1 MFSLTNVLL
10 GMMLTAMWIVASYT
24 VRAGCTT
31 MRIGKPGLTG
41 AMMLTLLAVGGA
53 IASQF
58 AVGMLMGM
66 SILGGSPA
74 PEAAEQMRLMLAMP
88 VWMLVCAMVY
98 RFMLPTTFGKA
109 MIIFLAQAV
118 IVGAM
123 MVGFGMLANATQQPN
138 MMDVRQMLPM

>member
-10 GMMLTAMWIVASYT
+10 GMVLTAMWVVAACT

-31 MRIGKPGLTG
+31 MKVNKPGLTG
-41 AMMLTLLAVGGA
+41 AMMLTLIAFSGA

-66 SILGGSPA
+66 SMLGLGQQAES
-74 PEAAEQMRLMLAMP
+74 AEQMSMMLAMP

-109 MIIFLAQAV
+109 MIMFLAQAV
-118 IVGAM
+118 ILGAM
-123 MVGFGMLANATQQPN
+123 LVALGMLGKATGQHN
-138 MMDVRQMLPM
+138 LMEVRQMLPM

>member
-10 GMMLTAMWIVASYT
+10 GMVLTAMWVTAACT

-31 MRIGKPGLTG
+31 MKVNRPGLTG
-41 AMMLTLLAVGGA
+41 AMMLTLIAFGGA

-66 SILGGSPA
+66 SLLGLSA
-74 PEAAEQMRLMLAMP
+74 QPESAEQMRMMLAMP

-109 MIIFLAQAV
+109 MIMFLAQAL
-118 IVGAM
+118 ILGAM
-123 MVGFGMLANATQQPN
+123 VVSLGMLAKATGQHN
-138 MMDVRQMLPM
+138 LMEVRQMLPM

>member
-10 GMMLTAMWIVASYT
+10 GMMLTGMWIVAACT
-24 VRAGCTT
+24 ARAGCTT
-31 MRIGKPGLTG
+31 MRIARPGLTG

-66 SILGGSPA
+66 SLLGLSA
-74 PEAAEQMRLMLAMP
+74 PPESHEQMRMMLAMP

-109 MIIFLAQAV
+109 MIIFLAQAL

-123 MVGFGMLANATQQPN
+123 MIGFNMLANATQQGN
-138 MMDVRQMLPM
+138 LMEVKQMLPM